1 MWFVF
6 RYKHSAVAT
15 EEGVLLVGGD
25 DGRGSSLS
33 TTEIAGGKE
42 GFSLTDGFE

>member
-6 RYKHSAVAT
+6 RNLHSAVAT
-15 EEGVLLVGGD
+15 EEGVLLVGGGYSD
-25 DGRGSSLS
+25 LS

-42 GFSLTDGFE
+42 GFSLTDGFR